1 MREIKIEDVGN
12 KLQGLLLEK
21 DPIDEDV
28 GILGDDGEVI
38 GVVIPQKA
46 YEFFLKKVE
55 EEEDRID
62 SQSVEEFNNSGEKDV

>member
-12 KLQGLLLEK
+12 TLQELLLEK

-28 GILGDDGEVI
+28 GIFDGSGEIV
-38 GVVIPQKA
+38 GVVIPKKA
-46 YEFFLKKVE
+46 YDFFLKKVE

-62 SQSVEEFNNSGEKDV
+62 SQSVEEFNNSGEKDI